1 MMASNRQRLIP
12 LWAGAAYALLFG
24 VLVAPEQARA
34 GCSHYVVSQ
43 TDRLDFSL
51 PSHLDLPV
59 SHAAPVAPP
68 HRRSP
73 CAGLSCSSDPVV
85 PPIPS
90 PVPTR
95 ISEWGCLA
103 SLPQAGRP
111 DRFLLLADFVRVQP
125 ILHAL
130 PIDRPPR
137 VSS

>member
-1 MMASNRQRLIP
+1 MVASNRQRLIP
-12 LWAGAAYALLFG
+12 LWAGAAFALLLG
-24 VLVAPEQARA
+24 GLVAPEQAWA

-43 TDRLDFSL
+43 ADRLDLSL

-59 SHAAPVAPP
+59 SPAAPIAPP
-68 HRRSP
+68 DHRSP
-73 CAGLSCSSDPVV
+73 CAGLSCSSDPVA

-95 ISEWGCLA
+95 ASEWGCLA
-103 SLPQAGRP
+103 SLSQANRP
-111 DRFLLLADFVRVQP
+111 DPFLRLADFGRVRP